1 MTTRNLRSALLGSA
15 VGVGLL
21 VSGGQAHALSTEFG
35 ELKIFFDTT
44 VSVGVQMKTKDA
56 RAAFLTEF
64 NGGNVDLRELD
75 PNATITVPVG
85 TANAFAAAG
94 FAPTTVTPTTSTDNS
109 FIGGTSI
116 VPFNFDDSANTDDRF
131 LNFGAGDLTSA
142 NIKANHDLQMTW
154 RNFTL
159 FARATEFYDAVL
171 NSDGAYNRF
180 GIDDNNREEVGRDI
194 RLLDLYLSADFDL
207 GSLPVNFRAG
217 KQVISWGEGTFIFNG
232 INSVNPVDVSAFRRP
247 GVEIKEGLI
256 PVWALYGSVGLPF
269 DLSLEA
275 FYQLDWEPF
284 QLDPAGTPFAGS
296 DVANANSSIGGNQG
310 VGFYSGSL
318 RSGPNVRNCNGV
330 AANPTLALVN
340 SATVGALSGGAA
352 ATAYATLVGTGCSTA
367 SSQHYLTN
375 LPTDG
380 SAQTIL
386 LNGYQDGAGGIV
398 DDVSNAHALEGTT
411 RGRDIN
417 AKDEGQFG
425 VALRWYSEALN
436 STEFGFYYMKYH
448 SRLPIAQ
455 VKPDG
460 IAQVETTITGADA
473 SGTNIFS
480 GAGACPGFLNPVTNG
495 DFTDTSLANGGFLEG
510 VSVNDQN
517 STAAAFAPTAIAV
530 HTALGNLAA
539 AADLA
544 TIAAGSTSVNMRQI
558 ALIKCAIVAGTL
570 TTTGGVAL
578 GTPGSA
584 ALVPDGTENIAVT
597 QNLSTTLIYPED
609 IELWGVSFNTTVGD
623 WGVQG
628 EFSFRPNQPLQVD
641 TTQQTISGAGAQC
654 VAAITYGDAYLA
666 AITTRSTEPNTQPL
680 PGATTGCLPS
690 SFNRVPTA
698 FVREE
703 VFTFQIGTTATY
715 TNSNPLINFLGADI
729 GILVTEFGLVHIPG
743 VPDESPTGQLPGQVV
758 EFNRLANVCRSGT
771 DLPLGAVLNLDAK
784 AGCRPTE
791 TSYGGILLTRL
802 DYNNAFGTPW
812 TLSPQLVY
820 RHDLEG
826 FTPAPLGN
834 FVEDRRSI
842 GLSVTAN
849 LQSTWRVGLSYTDFM
864 GSETYQN
871 NLDDD
876 FVSLTASYSF

>member
-56 RAAFLTEF
+56 RRAFLTEF
-64 NGGNVDLRELD
+64 NGGDYDARE
-75 PNATITVPVG
+75 NSTNGTITGTTGVTTLVPAG
-85 TANAFAAAG
+85 TANLFG
-94 FAPTTVTPTTSTDNS
+94 FPASVAPVTSTDNS
-109 FIGGTSI
+109 ALGGTA
-116 VPFNFDDSANTDDRF
+116 VPSNFDASANTDDRF

-171 NSDGAYNRF
+171 NSSGSYNRF
-180 GIDDNNREEVGRDI
+180 GIDDNNREEVGRDV

-296 DVANANSSIGGNQG
+296 DVANANSSVGGNQG
-310 VGFYSGSL
+310 VGFYSGSI
-318 RSGPNVRNCNGV
+318 RSGPNLRNCDNTT
-330 AANPTLALVN
+330 N
-340 SATVGALSGGAA
+340 ATRNLAA
-352 ATAYATLVGTGCSTA
+352 ALGQAARYATLVGTGCSTA
-367 SSQHYLTN
+367 SSQHYLTD

-386 LNGYQDGAGGIV
+386 LNGYADGNGGIV
-398 DDVSNAHALEGTT
+398 DDVSNVKALEGTT

-417 AKDEGQFG
+417 AKDSGQFG

-460 IAQVETTITGADA
+460 IAQVETTIQAPGATGTAIA
-473 SGTNIFS
+473 SGAQACGALL
-480 GAGACPGFLNPVTNG
+480 GAGPR

-510 VSVNDQN
+510 VNVADPNASTAAMA
-517 STAAAFAPTAIAV
+517 STAAAVFG
-530 HTALGNLAA
+530 ALGNATA
-539 AADLA
+539 VADLA
-544 TIAAGSTSVNMRQI
+544 TITAGQSTVNMRQ
-558 ALIKCAIVAGTL
+558 
-570 TTTGGVAL
+570 VAL
-578 GTPGSA
+578 VKCGIFIGTSTTIAIPGLGAIPIS
-584 ALVPDGTENIAVT
+584 PDGVENVGIT
-597 QNLSTTLIYPED
+597 QNLSTSLIYPED
-609 IELWGVSFNTTVGD
+609 IELWGISFNTTVGD

-628 EFSFRPNQPLQVD
+628 EISYRPNQPLQVD
-641 TTQQTISGAGAQC
+641 TTQQTISSAGAQC
-654 VAAITYGDAYLA
+654 VAAITFGDVLRT
-666 AITTRSTEPNTQPL
+666 AISPLSTEPNTQSS
-680 PGATTGCLPS
+680 ATDTTGCKPEN
-690 SFNRVPTA
+690 FNRTPTA

-703 VFTFQIGTTATY
+703 VFSFQIGTTATY

-729 GILVTEFGLVHIPG
+729 GILVTEFGVVHVPG
-743 VPDESPTGQLPGQVV
+743 VPDESPATQTVGNVV
-758 EFNRLANVCRSGT
+758 EFNRLAPVCIGAT
-771 DLPLGAVLNLDAK
+771 DLPLGGVLNLDGSP
-784 AGCRPTE
+784 GCRPTE

-826 FTPAPLGN
+826 YTPAPLGN

-842 GLSVTAN
+842 GISVTAN